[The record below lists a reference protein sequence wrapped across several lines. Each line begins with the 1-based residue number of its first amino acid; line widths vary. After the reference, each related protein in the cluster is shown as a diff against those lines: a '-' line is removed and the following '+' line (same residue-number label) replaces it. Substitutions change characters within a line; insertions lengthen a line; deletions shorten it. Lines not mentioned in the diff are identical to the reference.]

1 MKIPQDFAG
10 DGDLKVYC
18 LCKSL
23 YILQQTS
30 RGTKSSQVKTIFLPT
45 RGCLNV
51 VAFCNTDLLGCNFT
65 RQSQNKLYYAPQRSS
80 DILANKEAISGS
92 RSSALVEYKSMTS
105 NVSEVLWLHWL
116 LLELSD
122 PQYDPTPLY
131 YDNQVA

>member
-1 MKIPQDFAG
+1 MQSFMVVTVKKTLHTFLHTGDLDKEVHMKIPQDFAG

-65 RQSQNKLYYAPQRSS
+65 RQSQNKLYYAP
-80 DILANKEAISGS
+80 
-92 RSSALVEYKSMTS
+92 
-105 NVSEVLWLHWL
+105 
-116 LLELSD
+116 
-122 PQYDPTPLY
+122 
-131 YDNQVA
+131 